1 MKRNIILGGIS
12 LALFAAGLFFYANAS
27 ANKVNANEAG
37 LKAFGEKPAACQ
49 RLMTEGSCG
58 CTANGG
64 KCGCGKDGNGSCGA
78 NLSTEAKAEGQT
90 SCGCQKAAQQALQ
103 QGAGLE

>member
-12 LALFAAGLFFYANAS
+12 LALFAAGLLFYANAS
-27 ANKVNANEAG
+27 ANKVNANDTEIKP
-37 LKAFGEKPAACQ
+37 LSEKPAACQ

-64 KCGCGKDGNGSCGA
+64 ACNCGQNGNGSCGV
-78 NLSTEAKAEGQT
+78 NLNTEEGAERQA
-90 SCGCQKAAQQALQ
+90 SCGCQKAAQQA
-103 QGAGLE
+103 ASLE